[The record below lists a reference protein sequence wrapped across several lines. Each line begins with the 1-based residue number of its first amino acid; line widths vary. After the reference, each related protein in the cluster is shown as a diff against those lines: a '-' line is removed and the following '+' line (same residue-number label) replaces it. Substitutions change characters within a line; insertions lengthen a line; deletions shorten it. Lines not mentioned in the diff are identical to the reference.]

1 MSGLEYLN
9 KFRDW
14 RAPVERVDENGVRF
28 MGPVLTGGGVV
39 ADAGDVRADEEVYGR
54 VADYDPVLLSHCRR

>member
-28 MGPVLTGGGVV
+28 VGPVLTGGGV
-39 ADAGDVRADEEVYGR
+39 ADGAREAAGDEEVYGR